1 MITFFGRVWARDEEG
16 NIFSQQTKTILVNED
31 EQSLQEARKSVDEFL
46 TNGMPNAVKTKVRY
60 FYNEWESVKGR

>member
-1 MITFFGRVWARDEEG
+1 MTFFGRVWARDEEG

-31 EQSLQEARKSVDEFL
+31 EQSLQQARKSVDEVL
-46 TNGMPNAVKTKVRY
+46 ACGMPNAVKTQTRY